1 MLISKSCITCAWRKK
16 LPRPNRQDLLAKG
29 LLSGSMYLEA
39 PYFAAKKVS
48 DNVMP
53 MYMPEI
59 EQVESINNAVLS
71 DDIRLIDVHAHI
83 DSEEFDKDLDEVI
96 DRAQRNS
103 VIGIINSAL
112 GPKYIQKA
120 LDIEEKYY
128 GYVFL
133 CFGLEPYNLSDN
145 DFYETV
151 NLIKRFKDKIYAVGE
166 VGLDYYW
173 VSDHSQR
180 EIMRERFIQFIE
192 LARELHKPLVIHS
205 RSAGKYAIQ
214 ILIENDAEKVLMH
227 AFDGKASVVK
237 RGVEAGYFF
246 SVPTSV
252 VYSKQKQKMVKVLP
266 LENMMLETDS
276 PVLSPN
282 KDKRNEPANVIYSL
296 EKVAEIKNFPKEDVA
311 RITTENA
318 IMFFRLPLKI

>member
-16 LPRPNRQDLLAKG
+16 PPRWDSPSTHAKW
-29 LLSGSMYLEA
+29 LLSGELYLDVPRFNAENT
-39 PYFAAKKVS
+39 S

-53 MYMPEI
+53 MYMPEL
-59 EQVESINNAVLS
+59 EQVETINNELS
-71 DDIRLIDVHAHI
+71 SDEIRLIDVHAHI
-83 DSEEFDKDLDEVI
+83 DSEEFDKDRDEVI
-96 DRAQRNS
+96 ERARRSN

-112 GPKYIQKA
+112 GPKYIQRA
-120 LDIEEKYY
+120 LEIEERYKD
-128 GYVFL
+128 YVFL
-133 CFGLEPYNLSDN
+133 CFGLEPYNLN
-145 DFYETV
+145 DEDFNETI

-173 VSDHSQR
+173 ISDHAQR
-180 EIMRERFIQFIE
+180 EIMKERFIRFIE
-192 LARELHKPLVIHS
+192 LAKELHKPLVIHS

-214 ILIENDAEKVLMH
+214 VLIENDAEKVLMH
-227 AFDGKASVVK
+227 AFDGKASVVR

-252 VYSKQKQKMVKVLP
+252 VHSKQKQKMVKVLP

-296 EKVAEIKNFPKEDVA
+296 EKVAEIKNFPREDVA

-318 IMFFRLPLKI
+318 IRFFRLPLKI